1 MSNLN
6 EEILNQIRL
15 INYNR
20 SKILSE
26 QGKGD
31 NLMWGQSDYGLSPN
45 YTPSELVA
53 NAEKIS
59 NERSQIL
66 KSFSNIVTEDNIDLA
81 ISVLSTAFQVVPG
94 LGTVIGTVIEVLH
107 AISYFIRFFTES
119 DETKKWEYFIN
130 GLIEFAF
137 VLIPLPVPGSGIN
150 NIIKILK
157 GELDKVK
164 YATPKWFL
172 EFFGIKG
179 ISLTKPIKP
188 KYLIKSFLIKLGINI
203 SRDSIIKSLSEFRKN
218 IDDICNDW
226 RVKTILPSS
235 YFICQLLNAS
245 ADKIE
250 DNLDEFDEISKGAD
264 KFLKEIENKSRKPDN
279 TKKCDAYKKWESSKD
294 KTNAG
299 TIQQLMIDLGH
310 DITLDYKFG
319 DETAKA
325 IGTYV
330 YGGSKGIDSVDGL
343 WKQMKKDGWDVGDRS
358 GYGPKMSK
366 EVSNMLSKII
376 NTDKKNLC

>member
-6 EEILNQIRL
+6 EDILNQIRL
-15 INYNR
+15 MGYDR

-26 QGKGD
+26 QKPD
-31 NLMWGQSDYGLSPN
+31 NLMPFQSDYGLRPN
-45 YTPSELVA
+45 YTPSELVK

-59 NERSQIL
+59 NERSQL
-66 KSFSNIVTEDNIDLA
+66 SKSFSNIVTEDNIDLA
-81 ISVLSTAFQVVPG
+81 ISILSTAFQVVPG

-119 DETKKWEYFIN
+119 DGTKKWEYFIN
-130 GLIEFAF
+130 GIIEFAF
-137 VLIPLPVPGSGIN
+137 VLIPLPVPGSGAN

-188 KYLIKSFLIKLGINI
+188 KYLIKAFLIKLGINI
-203 SRDSIIKSLSEFRKN
+203 SRESIIKAILKFRN
-218 IDDICNDW
+218 HIDDICNNW
-226 RVKTILPSS
+226 KLKMLLPSS
-235 YFICQLLNAS
+235 YFICELLNS
-245 ADKIE
+245 TADKIE
-250 DNLDEFDEISKGAD
+250 ENLDEFDEISKGAD
-264 KFLKEIENKSRKPDN
+264 EFLKEIKNKSKKPDN

-310 DITLDYKFG
+310 NITLDYKFG

-330 YGGSKGIDSVDGL
+330 YGSSKGIDSVDSL
-343 WKQMKKDGWDVGDRS
+343 WKQMKKDGWDVGDKS